1 MSKLLVVDF
10 GGSPPA
16 QIRGAEAFLAS
27 LRSSGVV
34 VVPASQFIDAAAI
47 RTAAEDGNEFVGFAG
62 DSHCDVALAAQV
74 AKSGG
79 VIFAYGEGPLTS
91 LCRTSGADSPERDA
105 CLVLNDF
112 GDASR
117 MHAFQQRIGG
127 N

>member
-10 GGSPPA
+10 GGSSPA
-16 QIRGAEAFLAS
+16 QFRGAEAFLAS

-34 VVPASQFIDAAAI
+34 VVSASQFSDAAAI
-47 RTAAEDGNEFVGFAG
+47 RTATADGNEFVGFAG
-62 DSHCDVALAAQV
+62 DSNCDVALAAQV

-79 VIFAYGEGPLTS
+79 VIFAYGEGPLAS
-91 LCRTSGADSPERDA
+91 FCRTSGGDAPERDA

-112 GDASR
+112 GEASR
-117 MHAFQQRIGG
+117 MRSFQQRIGG